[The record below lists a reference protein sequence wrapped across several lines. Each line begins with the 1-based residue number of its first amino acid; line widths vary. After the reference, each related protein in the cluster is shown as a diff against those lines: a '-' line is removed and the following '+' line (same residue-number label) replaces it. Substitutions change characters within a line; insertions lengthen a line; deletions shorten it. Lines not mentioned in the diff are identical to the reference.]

1 MLKTFTVLFVLGLSL
16 GLWLG
21 FNPQAHEKTIK
32 SWDDVRTSFVTVKAS
47 VSDAIRNWSV
57 SLKSNE
63 QSGGQKM
70 TVVWKQ
76 ASSILTTMWDG
87 AHRIWTEITFELRT
101 KK

>member
-1 MLKTFTVLFVLGLSL
+1 MLKTVSVLFVLGLAL

-21 FNPQAHEKTIK
+21 FNPQAHGKTIK
-32 SWDDVRTSFVTVKAS
+32 SWDDARASFVTVKVN
-47 VSDAIRNWSV
+47 VSDAMHNWTV

-76 ASSILTTMWDG
+76 ISSIFTTIWDG
-87 AHRIWTEITFELRT
+87 AHRTWTEITFQLRT